1 MMYVKLPDMTAA
13 ELRCSREY
21 LGLTQGW
28 MARYL
33 MCDNRRLLRME
44 MGQEDIPERFVTKV
58 DGLYESTAE
67 VVKDLVSKY
76 RAMVDGRSEGEAE
89 LAIYRSDDSY
99 RADRK
104 RKVDYGGKFTA
115 QWHRMVAQRVA
126 DAVPGV
132 VLVYKDP
139 MPRKPKPWERGPRK
153 EAVSSP

>member
-1 MMYVKLPDMTAA
+1 MATKLPDMTGA
-13 ELRCSREY
+13 ELRCSREH

-44 MGQEDIPERFVTKV
+44 MGQEDIPEKFVRRV
-58 DGLYESTAE
+58 DELYEETNKVVAE
-67 VVKDLVSKY
+67 LVSKY
-76 RAMVDGRSEGEAE
+76 NEMVTGRGDAEAE
-89 LAIYRSDDSY
+89 FAVYRNDDSY
-99 RADRK
+99 WGDRK

-115 QWHRMVAQRVA
+115 AWHRMVAQRVA

-139 MPRKPKPWERGPRK
+139 VVRKPKPWERDGQKRP
-153 EAVSSP
+153 VSSQ